1 MEHESHQETQGQ
13 AAELEAALDEALED
27 QPRAAELRHMRSLL
41 QERRIR
47 LTEDMNAEEDDATR
61 AKLQRD
67 LAKLDEQIAVL
78 GEEAEI
84 TKFVEDAVR
93 VGIEMRRYG
102 S

>member
-1 MEHESHQETQGQ
+1 METEHEPEQQQDEF
-13 AAELEAALDEALED
+13 EAAIDEALED
-27 QPRAAELRHMRSLL
+27 QPRAAELRHMQALL
-41 QERRIR
+41 QERRTK
-47 LTEDMNAEEDDATR
+47 LDEDLNAEADSATR

-67 LAKLDEQIAVL
+67 LDKLDEQIAVL

-93 VGIEMRRYG
+93 VGLEMRRFN